1 MSDNVGNPQH
11 WFSHNEA
18 HIMITLI
25 SAVSNV
31 ATDVDLGLKEIQQL
45 LDEEN
50 KNEEEFQVPY
60 NLKIKKKEVAIHR
73 FCFNHLNIC
82 LIAIRHLTSVDN
94 LSFVY

>member
-1 MSDNVGNPQH
+1 
-11 WFSHNEA
+11 
-18 HIMITLI
+18 MITLI

-60 NLKIKKKEVAIHR
+60 NLKIKKKEVAIRR

-94 LSFVY
+94 FSFVY